1 MIPRALTIKIS
12 ELIEKFPIIAIT
24 GPRQSGKT
32 TLSKILKPNYKYV
45 NLENLS
51 DREFAK
57 TDPIGFLE
65 TYKNGVIIDEIQNV
79 PSLFSYLQVVTDE
92 RNNNGEYIITGSQN
106 FLMME
111 QIAQSLAGRVAIFS
125 LLPLSYSELKNSIY
139 TPKTWESYAISGCY
153 PRKIIQDI
161 SATDYYGNYIKTYIE
176 RDVRLLKNIT
186 NLDLFQ
192 KFIQLIAGRAGQLF
206 NQSSLGNELGLD
218 NKTINSW
225 FSLLETSF
233 IAFRLQPYHSNF
245 NKRIIK
251 TPKIYFYDTG
261 LLSYLLGIRNE
272 NDLESHFAKGAIFEN
287 LVISEL
293 QKNAINSSAN
303 AKFFFWRDHS
313 QNEVDVIIESGMQ
326 LDAIEIKSGKTI
338 NQNFFKGLDFFK
350 SLNEKTNLHLI
361 YGGVENQE
369 RSKYKVSTIYNL
381 PDIKEFNS

>member
-1 MIPRALTIKIS
+1 MIPRELTTKIS
-12 ELIEKFPIIAIT
+12 ELIEKFPIVAIT

-32 TLSKILKPNYKYV
+32 TLSKVLKPEYKYV

-57 TDPIGFLE
+57 TDPKGFLE

-92 RNNNGEYIITGSQN
+92 RNKNGEYIITGSQN

-125 LLPLSYSELKNSIY
+125 LLPLSYNELKNSIHA
-139 TPKTWESYAISGCY
+139 PKTWESYALTGSY

-161 SATDYYGNYIKTYIE
+161 SAADYYDNYIKTYIE

-192 KFIQLIAGRAGQLF
+192 KFIQLMAGRVGQLF
-206 NQSSLGNELGLD
+206 NQSSLGNELDLD

-245 NKRIIK
+245 NKRIVK
-251 TPKIYFYDTG
+251 TPKIYFHDTG
-261 LLSYLLGIRNE
+261 LLTYLLGIRNE
-272 NDLESHFAKGAIFEN
+272 NDLENHFAKGSIFEN
-287 LVISEL
+287 LAISEL
-293 QKNAINSSAN
+293 QKNALNGSTKS
-303 AKFFFWRDHS
+303 KFYFWRDHS

-338 NQNFFKGLDFFK
+338 RQDFFKGLDFFK
-350 SLNEKTNLHLI
+350 SLNEKSNLHLI
-361 YGGVENQE
+361 YGGTESQK
-369 RSKYKVSTIYNL
+369 RSNCQVNTIYNL
-381 PDIKEFNS
+381 PEIKELDS

>member
-1 MIPRALTIKIS
+1 MIPRALATKIS
-12 ELIEKFPIIAIT
+12 ELIEKFPIVAIT

-32 TLSKILKPNYKYV
+32 TLSKMLKPDYKYV

-57 TDPIGFLE
+57 TDPKGFLE

-92 RNNNGEYIITGSQN
+92 RNNNGEYLITGSQN

-125 LLPLSYSELKNSIY
+125 LLPLSYNELKNSIY
-139 TPKTWESYAISGCY
+139 TPKTWENYAISGCY
-153 PRKIIQDI
+153 PRKIIQGI
-161 SATDYYGNYIKTYIE
+161 SSADYYENYIKTYIE

-192 KFIQLIAGRAGQLF
+192 KFIQLIAGRVGQLF

-245 NKRIIK
+245 NKRIVK

-261 LLSYLLGIRNE
+261 LLSYLLGVRNE

-287 LVISEL
+287 LVLSEL
-293 QKNAINSSAN
+293 QKNAINGSLNS
-303 AKFFFWRDHS
+303 KFFFWRDHS
-313 QNEVDVIIESGMQ
+313 QNEVDVIIESGMR

-350 SLNEKTNLHLI
+350 SLNEKTNLYLI
-361 YGGVENQE
+361 YGGTESQE
-369 RSKYKVSTIYNL
+369 RSNYKVNTLYNL
-381 PDIKEFNS
+381 PDIKELNS